1 MDIIKGISTQS
12 VWVQDIL
19 LLCRIWAHILYK
31 FLSTTNTL
39 TQGYHSGNLFYIMY
53 FNYPYLHNIHLTT
66 FTLFIQELSS
76 QFACA
81 WKAQ

>member
-1 MDIIKGISTQS
+1 M
-12 VWVQDIL
+12 L
-19 LLCRIWAHILYK
+19 LNHDQQI
-31 FLSTTNTL
+31 NT
-39 TQGYHSGNLFYIMY
+39 GYHSGNLFYIMY